1 LEVVELP
8 PTFHDISTRWNG
20 TALIA
25 PPTTRLKSLTE
36 GGKIMKL
43 YLRKSLIVA
52 VQAALVLACTAGEA
66 VRAQQ
71 QPATSPAGPTLYAK
85 IGGYDFVARFVD
97 TAFPRVA
104 SHPQLRRLFQGHSRD
119 SQMRQRQLIVDALCQ
134 AFGGPC
140 LYIGRPMKPLH
151 AGLGITSA
159 DWTTFVGI
167 ISSTL
172 DELKVPSTEKKEF
185 LTTLERRFR
194 ADVIDTP

>member
-1 LEVVELP
+1 MTL
-8 PTFHDISTRWNG
+8 H
-20 TALIA
+20 
-25 PPTTRLKSLTE
+25 
-36 GGKIMKL
+36 
-43 YLRKSLIVA
+43 LRKSLTTA
-52 VQAALVLACTAGEA
+52 VQAALVLVCTAMGP

-71 QPATSPAGPTLYAK
+71 QPATPSAGPTLYAR

-104 SHPQLRRLFQGHSRD
+104 SHPELRRLFQGHSQD

-167 ISSTL
+167 LSGTL
-172 DELKVPSTEKKEF
+172 EEIKVPSKERQEF
-185 LTTLERRFR
+185 LDTLERRFR
-194 ADVIDTP
+194 VDVIDTP